1 MENTNPVLPNLNTN
15 HLKLSDRITFT
26 KAAVGHITQ
35 QIKKR
40 GTGVGIKFGVKKVG
54 CSGLMYVVDFID
66 KFNKDDYAFEINDR
80 LCAYVD
86 HTSFPYVKGTCVDY
100 QKKGLSEEF
109 IFHNPNIKDTCGCGE
124 SFNI

>member
-1 MENTNPVLPNLNTN
+1 MKNTKQIRPNSNTN
-15 HLKLSDRITFT
+15 HLIHSDRITFT
-26 KAAVGHITQ
+26 KDAVDHITQ

-40 GTGVGIKFGVKKVG
+40 GSGIGIRFGIKKVG
-54 CSGLMYVVDFID
+54 CSGLMYVFDFID
-66 KFNKDDYAFEINDR
+66 EYNKEDYAFDINEK
-80 LCAYVD
+80 LFAYVD
-86 HTSFPYVKGTCVDY
+86 HTSFPYVKGTNVDY

>member
-1 MENTNPVLPNLNTN
+1 MESTKQILSNLSTN
-15 HLKLSDRITFT
+15 HLMHSDRITFT
-26 KAAVGHITQ
+26 KAAVNHIAQ

-40 GTGVGIKFGVKKVG
+40 GTGIGIKFGVKKVG

-66 KFNKDDYAFEINDR
+66 EFNKDDYAFEINDR
-80 LCAYVD
+80 HFAYVD
-86 HTSFPYVKGTCVDY
+86 HTSFPFIKGTCVDY